1 MATTTIPDVQA
12 REFFSQG
19 DSEKAKELK
28 DVLNGLIAQI
38 NANIADLEGRVAA
51 QEGGG

>member
-1 MATTTIPDVQA
+1 MATTTIPSVQT
-12 REFFSQG
+12 RDFFSQS

-28 DVLNGLIAQI
+28 DVLNDLITQI

-51 QEGGG
+51 QEGGV